1 MKKTIAPEAPNRGA
15 FSTLGDWQ
23 KNLKKIGFHA
33 AAIHV

>member
-1 MKKTIAPEAPNRGA
+1 MKKTIAPEAPYRGP
-15 FSTLGDWQ
+15 FSTLGELQ